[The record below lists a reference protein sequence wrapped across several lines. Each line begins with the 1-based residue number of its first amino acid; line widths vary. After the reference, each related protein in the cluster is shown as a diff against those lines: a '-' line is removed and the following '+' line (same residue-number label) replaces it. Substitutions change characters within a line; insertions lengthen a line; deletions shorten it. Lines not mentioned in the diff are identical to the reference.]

1 MRGPLIRDAYYT
13 LRRHRL
19 HIYTL
24 PELLLP
30 ARYYIISDF
39 GKATMIYRLHCE
51 YCIKLYIVQHNIV
64 KFDILKY
71 IKELLRLGL
80 KY

>member
-24 PELLLP
+24 LELLLP
-30 ARYYIISDF
+30 ARYYISDF
-39 GKATMIYRLHCE
+39 GKATTIYSLQCE

-80 KY
+80 RY